1 MAKFVAQKLDLDLEL
16 TTLKGEEII
25 VVPKEFINAQ
35 KCVEIMNHWTKLE
48 NAAKKDKDSN
58 PLETI
63 AIELAM
69 IYDKDKNW
77 FLENIEPGTLT
88 EILVYVAETIG
99 GVKKNLKK

>member
-48 NAAKKDKDSN
+48 
-58 PLETI
+58 
-63 AIELAM
+63 LAM